1 MACLDV
7 AAQRLLGQLM
17 GSSIGTCRRNLVV
30 VAAGALAF
38 ALLTGCGPAAGTAP
52 VATASLAATPG
63 STRAGVKAGGIAPM
77 VSQIPLRVTVPAIG
91 VDSTLVALGLNA
103 DRTIQVPPLS
113 QAKQAGYYRYG
124 PTPGSQGPAVILGH
138 IDGNGQKGVF
148 YRLQDMIVGEQ
159 VTVGR
164 ADNETAVFTVYL
176 VERAPK
182 ADFPTQKV
190 YGPTSDAQLR
200 LISCG
205 GVLDRQAHSYLDNV
219 IVFAILTAAHPT

>member
-1 MACLDV
+1 
-7 AAQRLLGQLM
+7 M

-38 ALLTGCGPAAGTAP
+38 VLLTGCGPAAGTAP
-52 VATASLAATPG
+52 VAPLGANAG
-63 STRAGVKAGGIAPM
+63 STRVGVKAGRIAPM

-148 YRLQDMIVGEQ
+148 YRLQDMILGQ
-159 VTVGR
+159 QITVSR
-164 ADNETAVFTVYL
+164 ADNRTAVFTVYL
-176 VERAPK
+176 VEHAPK
-182 ADFPTQKV
+182 TEFPTQKV
-190 YGPTSDAQLR
+190 YGPTPDAQLR

-219 IVFAILTAAHPT
+219 IVFASLTATHPT